1 MAIPLIVFMYSKP
14 FGCGLFVH
22 RIHHSDPV
30 GTYHSHPW
38 SGLSI
43 IFGRYKEIFPGE
55 HYLGGCAEYV
65 AERRFFNW
73 VRAGRHHRVVVD
85 KPVWTLFFHLRKSNQ
100 WEIIDDKGNK
110 VEAPWE
116 GDKGHK
122 SYTEAIGPQ
131 RAAPKSF
138 AAVKA
143 EVRQYQ
149 RDNLEERAAAG
160 HV

>member
-1 MAIPLIVFMYSKP
+1 MALKVSRGDSLDRFYLFKA

-30 GTYHSHPW
+30 GVYHSHPW

-43 IFGRYKEIFPGE
+43 I
-55 HYLGGCAEYV
+55 LGSYEESYRDDTRV
-65 AERRFFNW
+65 RRRRFLNW
-73 VRAGRHHRVVVD
+73 VRANRHHRTIVN
-85 KPVWTLFFHLRKSNQ
+85 KPVWTIFFHLRKSNQ
-100 WEIIDDKGNK
+100 WSIMDTTGAK

-122 SYTEAIGPQ
+122 SYSAAIGPQ
-131 RAAPKSF
+131 RAAPKSL

-149 RDNLEERAAAG
+149 HE
-160 HV
+160 